1 MAVWQT
7 VRFGGALMAWGK
19 PLYSADLVAKTQP
32 LPIPAE
38 TIRQQAAEVVARPE
52 FQLGLSRRQP
62 PDLWWLDWILRP
74 LRWLFDLLSGVP
86 DVLRWP
92 IVVFLML
99 LLVVL
104 IWHIARTFW
113 QALQAPQWRVSES
126 TRRELRASPQEL
138 ERLAEQLASRGDW
151 IGAIRQLFLAG
162 VLRLEQADNRTFRKA
177 STNHEILKR
186 YRKSAV
192 FEPLQLLVD
201 LIDSRWYG
209 QVPCEKE
216 DYLKGQTEHRRIVD
230 CIERSGGGHAVGA

>member
-1 MAVWQT
+1 
-7 VRFGGALMAWGK
+7 MAWGEA
-19 PLYSADLVAKTQP
+19 LHSAVLVGQPQP

-38 TIRQQAAEVVARPE
+38 KIRHQAAEVVARPE

-62 PDLWWLDWILRP
+62 PELWWVEWILGP
-74 LRWLFDLLSGVP
+74 FRWLFDLLSGVP

-92 IVVFLML
+92 IVLLLLL

-113 QALQAPQWRVSES
+113 QALQAPQWKESDS
-126 TRRELRASPQEL
+126 TRREVRASPQEL

-162 VLRLEQADNRTFRKA
+162 VLRLEHADNRKFRKA

-192 FEPLQLLVD
+192 FEPLEMLVG

-209 QVPCEKE
+209 QVPCEE
-216 DYLKGQTEHRRIVD
+216 ADYLKGQAEHRRIVD
-230 CIERSGGGHAVGA
+230 CIERGGGGHAVGA